1 MVVTYCPYCTFPC
14 EKILLGHTGIL
25 CLIKK
30 KKNPPILESIDKSQT
45 QFLILTK
52 CYFFKNYYITSQY
65 LSLTRDY
72 LDSSVYQTN
81 PPLFSLEFQ
90 PNNILKVMVLTF
102 AWEVLRK
109 TFGQQHEDSHVFAYF
124 SSLVWTMVFKT
135 WAYPF
140 FTFCPH
146 LLCKNVYQLVAYLG
160 MKMTRWGDNQTCFS
174 LPHVLLAPPFLVL
187 WFQATLSKVGMSYPP
202 SVLMTL
208 ILCNSQ

>member
-45 QFLILTK
+45 QLLILTK
-52 CYFFKNYYITSQY
+52 CYFFKKHYITSQY

-124 SSLVWTMVFKT
+124 SSLV
-135 WAYPF
+135 
-140 FTFCPH
+140 
-146 LLCKNVYQLVAYLG
+146 
-160 MKMTRWGDNQTCFS
+160 
-174 LPHVLLAPPFLVL
+174 
-187 WFQATLSKVGMSYPP
+187 
-202 SVLMTL
+202 
-208 ILCNSQ
+208 